1 MICEINFIS
10 RFEFEK
16 RWCSILFKDKRVIA
30 TIIAISLVCSVIAFA
45 IGAGVVFGYYNF
57 GERYEISFSGN
68 KVSAANVRKFD
79 QVRGLLEKKYY
90 EDVDENKLLEGAI
103 SGMAD
108 SLNDPYTV
116 YFNKDQMK
124 SFTEQT
130 DGSYVGIGVS
140 ITMDNSGLL
149 TIVEPF
155 EDSPAIKAGVRKD
168 DKIIKVD
175 DKDVTGIRDE
185 NMIIKM
191 IKGPENTK
199 VKITV
204 FRPSDG
210 KSIDM
215 EMNRKKIKIV
225 NIKSEV
231 LQNNVGYIKLLMFD
245 ADIASQFEQ
254 HLNGLLAKGVKSLVI
269 DVRDNPGGAYDQVI
283 KICDRLLPKS
293 LIVYTEDKDKKR
305 DEQMS
310 DEKQLDMP
318 IAVLINGNSASAS
331 EILAGALKDNKK
343 ATLVGSK
350 SFGKGLVQE
359 VKYLEDGSGL
369 KVTIA
374 RYFTPSGECIQGKG
388 IMPDSAVELAEK
400 YKTVPVSQVP
410 REDDSQLKKALEIL
424 KAK

>member
-1 MICEINFIS
+1 
-10 RFEFEK
+10 
-16 RWCSILFKDKRVIA
+16 LFKDRKTVM
-30 TIIAISLVCSVIAFA
+30 TVVAICLICSMAAFV

-57 GERYEISFSGN
+57 GHRYNISFDQS
-68 KVSAANVRKFD
+68 KVSSDNVKKFG
-79 QVRGLLEKKYY
+79 QVQSLLESKYY

-149 TIVEPF
+149 TVVEPF
-155 EDSPAIKAGVRKD
+155 EDSPALAAGIKKD

-175 DKDVTGIRDE
+175 DKDVTTIRDE

-191 IKGPENTK
+191 IKGPENSK
-199 VKITV
+199 VKISV
-204 FRPSDG
+204 YRPSEN
-210 KSIDM
+210 KSIDL
-215 EMNRKKIKIV
+215 EMLRKKIKIV

-231 LQNNVGYIKLLMFD
+231 LQNNIGYIKLTMFD

-254 HLNGLLAKGVKSLVI
+254 HLNGLLAKGIKSLVI
-269 DVRDNPGGAYDQVI
+269 DVRDDPGGAYDQVI
-283 KICDRLLPKS
+283 QIANRLLPKD
-293 LIVYTEDKDKKR
+293 LIVYTEDKNKKKE
-305 DEQMS
+305 EQWS
-310 DEKQLDMP
+310 DDSQQLNMP

-343 ATLVGSK
+343 ATLVGTK

-359 VKYLEDGSGL
+359 VKQLDDGSGL

-374 RYFTPSGECIQGKG
+374 RYFTPSGVCIQGIG
-388 IMPDSAVELAEK
+388 IMPDAQVELADK
-400 YKTVPVSQVP
+400 YKQLPVSQVP
-410 REDDSQLKKALEIL
+410 RDDDTQLKKAIEIL